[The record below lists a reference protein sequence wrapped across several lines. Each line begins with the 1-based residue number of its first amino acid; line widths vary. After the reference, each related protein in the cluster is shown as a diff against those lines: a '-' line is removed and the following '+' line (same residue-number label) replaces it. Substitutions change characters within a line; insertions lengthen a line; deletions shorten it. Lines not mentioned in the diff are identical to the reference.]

1 MLRALLIFWLIFWLM
16 AGEAAAHGMLD
27 EQLAEL
33 NRAIAQLPGNATL
46 HLKRGE
52 LHRKHRDWQA
62 ALADFDAARR
72 LDPGVVEVDLA
83 QARLAMDR
91 GDPSVAREALG
102 RYLAAQPNSEVGHA
116 MRAQLHD
123 RMGLHAAAAA
133 DHASAIRHSSDPRVE
148 YFLGQA
154 RAFAAAGDVEA
165 GLAAADA
172 GLARLGP
179 LPVLEQWAIAALVQA
194 RRWDEALAR
203 LDRLIAT
210 APRKETAWTQRAD
223 ILALAGRSADSRAAF
238 EAARTHWDRLPER
251 IRTTQAM
258 LDLRQRID
266 AGLTQTHAAARTE

>member
-1 MLRALLIFWLIFWLM
+1 MWRVWVMFWLL

-33 NRAIAQLPGNATL
+33 NRAIAQRPGEATL

-72 LDPGVVEVDLA
+72 LDPSAVEVELG

-91 GDPSVAREALG
+91 GAWGDARESLG
-102 RYLAAQPNSEVGHA
+102 RYLAARPNSEVGHA
-116 MRAQLHD
+116 LRARVHEQMD
-123 RMGLHAAAAA
+123 SHAAAAA
-133 DHASAIRHSSDPRVE
+133 ADYANAIRHSSEPRVE

-154 RAFAAAGDVEA
+154 RAWAAAGDHEA

-179 LPVLEQWAIAALVQA
+179 LPVLEQWAIAMLVQA
-194 RRWDEALAR
+194 RRWDGALTR
-203 LDRLIAT
+203 LDRLIAA
-210 APRKETAWTQRAD
+210 APRKETTLTQRAD
-223 ILALAGRSADSRAAF
+223 ILALAGRAADSRAAF
-238 EAARTHWDRLPER
+238 EAARVHWDKLPER
-251 IRTTQAM
+251 IRATQAM
-258 LDLRQRID
+258 IDLRQRID
-266 AGLTQTHAAARTE
+266 TGLASAHAAARTP